1 MIQTYSLK
9 NCKQKLN
16 KCFHK
21 ERILNLQ
28 LLTTNRLHLRK
39 ITKEDAPAI
48 FSYFSNPEVTKYYG
62 METLTTIEQAEHLVR
77 HFATILEGNKGMRW
91 AIELKERP
99 GLIGTI
105 GFNLLSIAHKRAEI
119 GFELH
124 PDFWGRGIVGEAV
137 EIIVRFGFEE
147 LKLNRIGA
155 TVFID
160 NKASQQVLI
169 KQGFEREGLL
179 RQYMVQSGNAHDV
192 YTYAKINE

>member
-1 MIQTYSLK
+1 M
-9 NCKQKLN
+9 
-16 KCFHK
+16 
-21 ERILNLQ
+21 E
-28 LLTTNRLHLRK
+28 LL
-39 ITKEDAPAI
+39 ITKRLYLREITLEDAPSI
-48 FSYFSNPEVTKYYG
+48 FSYFSNPQVTKYYG
-62 METLTTIEQAEHLVR
+62 MEPFTTIEQAEQLVR

-105 GFNLLSIAHKRAEI
+105 GFNLLSIAHKRAEV

-124 PDFWGRGIVGEAV
+124 PDFWGSGIVGEAV
-137 EIIVRFGFEE
+137 EAVVRFGFEK

-155 TVFID
+155 TVYVE

-179 RQYMVQSGNAHDV
+179 RQYMIQSGIAHDV
-192 YTYAKINE
+192 YIYAKVNR